1 MCNCILLYQHHNY
14 GTITHYTTQ
23 LNSGVR
29 EKLNHMYI
37 DYMEIILA
45 NIISIQLHVTITLH
59 VLINTP
65 QLYTPALVANFKNR
79 LIIQLKGDPRKS
91 QIKTTHTLATYS

>member
-1 MCNCILLYQHHNY
+1 MTFGPTGKCACSKILNSILLYQHHNY

-23 LNSGVR
+23 LTSGVR
-29 EKLNHMYI
+29 EKLKHM
-37 DYMEIILA
+37 YMEIILA

-65 QLYTPALVANFKNR
+65 QL
-79 LIIQLKGDPRKS
+79 
-91 QIKTTHTLATYS
+91 